1 MYYLMDSQT
10 DSDCNCHRSFML
22 VSVMV
27 TVAYFCLEICQKL
40 ICIFFNVLHWIF
52 FYEIAKS
59 RTFEKFVTFFMFYTG
74 PDKKQFTVCRSLS
87 QSLLSV
93 LYLAKVVN
101 VHCYSDHPLRYLDPN
116 HLLYLNNGNKE
127 NLYKI
132 RNTYNTYIILIWVV
146 AKKAAQFRNVYFF
159 PWLVCSIPI
168 IIFYRL
174 NIQ

>member
-1 MYYLMDSQT
+1 
-10 DSDCNCHRSFML
+10 ML

-59 RTFEKFVTFFMFYTG
+59 RTFEKFVTFFMFCTG
-74 PDKKQFTVCRSLS
+74 PDKKLFTVCRSLS

-116 HLLYLNNGNKE
+116 HLLYSH
-127 NLYKI
+127 
-132 RNTYNTYIILIWVV
+132 ILLWVV
-146 AKKAAQFRNVYFF
+146 GKKAAQYRNVYFF